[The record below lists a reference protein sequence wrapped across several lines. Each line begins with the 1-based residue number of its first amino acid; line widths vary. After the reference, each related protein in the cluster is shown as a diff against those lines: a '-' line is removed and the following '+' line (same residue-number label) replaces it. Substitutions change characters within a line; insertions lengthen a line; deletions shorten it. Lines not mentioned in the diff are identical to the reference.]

1 MTLFPDLHFDISE
14 RKVLLRVFDIIFALG
29 FLYLIGAFFEFDY
42 FMIDKQNWSY
52 TVVLALYLA
61 IFGTVFEL
69 YNLQQASK
77 YQVVLKNTILT
88 VSFTTLFFLL
98 TPYYTPVLPENRLQI
113 VFFFVAILSG
123 ILIWRALYIGLISSP
138 RFYKRVLLVGDTLDI
153 SKIIKNLEY
162 ADPNYKVVAYIAEKD
177 YGVKIGAR
185 NITQYP
191 SNNLQ
196 ETIDTISVSEVVV
209 LKDYE
214 KGVSLELYNQLINLL
229 ESGFPIRE
237 YTQVFEE
244 IAQRIPVEYVDKDF
258 YTYFPF
264 SRNNQNK
271 LYQFFHRVF
280 DIFSSFIG
288 IYVLALMLPFII
300 LFNIFWNRGS
310 LFYTQTRIG
319 LNGRTFEMIKLRTM
333 IKDAEKEGAVLA
345 QKNDNRITT
354 FGKFLR
360 NTRLDEIPQ
369 FFNVLLGHMSVIGPR
384 PERPEFVRKLSKTI
398 PFYETRHIVKPG
410 LTGWAQV
417 KGNYVSSEEGMLEK
431 LQYDLYYIKHKNI
444 FLDLSIILKT
454 MSTVIFY
461 RGQ

>member
-162 ADPNYKVVAYIAEKD
+162 ADPNYKVVGYIAEKD

-196 ETIDTISVSEVVV
+196 ETIDTISVSEIVV